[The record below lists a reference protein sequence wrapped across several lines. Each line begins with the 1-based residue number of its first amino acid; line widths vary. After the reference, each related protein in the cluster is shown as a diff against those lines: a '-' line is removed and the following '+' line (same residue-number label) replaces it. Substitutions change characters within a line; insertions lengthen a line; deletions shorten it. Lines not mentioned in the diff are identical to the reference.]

1 MQILHKAE
9 TSRERGYGD
18 KTHKLIMEVPP
29 AVTTTKAELR
39 QTFIVVVKDCEP
51 GVKEKT
57 YKEKITGLLKA
68 NGIHE
73 SPLSISNNSCSF
85 IINLLETEQARLSQS
100 NSISSIDIDQNLS
113 IPTIP

>member
-1 MQILHKAE
+1 
-9 TSRERGYGD
+9 
-18 KTHKLIMEVPP
+18 MEVPP

-57 YKEKITGLLKA
+57 YKETITGLLKA

-100 NSISSIDIDQNLS
+100 NSISSIDIDHNLS